1 MIFKITNDRTGASS
15 HCGVLEF
22 SAKEGITYVPGWV
35 SNKLLFI
42 SLTVLFG
49 CS

>member
-22 SAKEGITYVPGWV
+22 SAKEGVTYVPGWV
-35 SNKLLFI
+35 KIRFI
-42 SLTVLFG
+42 SYEVF
-49 CS
+49 